1 MHENKNIFFSKFWRK
16 PGILIPDLYFYDIK
30 IQTSI
35 KKNLVK
41 NTRGNHKFFRKYIFW
56 KFFWTGPDPTQKN
69 LGRSPLLHEEWA
81 WIIIH
86 ARCSC
91 MNRRRELIHARC
103 SCSEQR
109 GRRRRKRRRGKEGW
123 PAMAV
128 VWPAWRAAVVADGGW
143 GGGLSSSPLASLC
156 CFLPLFFV
164 LSVNKVSSS
173 FFVDGG
179 SRWRRRKDR
188 WWFAEGA
195 ADSRLLLW
203 FFFSPASTPPLVFFL
218 SVLFCSPV
226 ALTSAAPSSVSDNG
240 GAAVIGGAAG
250 RNSGG
255 DCCSSL
261 RWRAVF
267 AAVFPPVQRCRLLL
281 LQGCCSSEGRWWEAA
296 GGCWPVEL
304 LWGRRWGVEASC
316 CNSSF
321 PLCVSSVNNVLLSLF
336 LLKSLLCFFFKL
348 SFLLSCSSL
357 CHYPSLLLQNFAP
370 LRSSLSQKIILP
382 SFLCSP
388 LYL

>member
-143 GGGLSSSPLASLC
+143 GGGLSSSPLCFAVLFSSSVFRSLC
-156 CFLPLFFV
+156 QQGFFFLF
-164 LSVNKVSSS
+164 
-173 FFVDGG
+173 
-179 SRWRRRKDR
+179 RWRWLK
-188 WWFAEGA
+188 
-195 ADSRLLLW
+195 
-203 FFFSPASTPPLVFFL
+203 
-218 SVLFCSPV
+218 
-226 ALTSAAPSSVSDNG
+226 
-240 GAAVIGGAAG
+240 
-250 RNSGG
+250 
-255 DCCSSL
+255 
-261 RWRAVF
+261 
-267 AAVFPPVQRCRLLL
+267 
-281 LQGCCSSEGRWWEAA
+281 
-296 GGCWPVEL
+296 
-304 LWGRRWGVEASC
+304 VEAKKGPVVVRGGRC
-316 CNSSF
+316 GF
-321 PLCVSSVNNVLLSLF
+321 
-336 LLKSLLCFFFKL
+336 
-348 SFLLSCSSL
+348 
-357 CHYPSLLLQNFAP
+357 
-370 LRSSLSQKIILP
+370 
-382 SFLCSP
+382 
-388 LYL
+388 